1 MLFTRVKYTI
11 EKTKDDKEIIR
22 IINGN
27 KSKYIGSKYNM
38 NRELLKFEQSIS
50 SYNKDISDVFLI
62 YGFATGDHIK
72 YIRNKYPDNMIVV
85 YEPNR
90 ELTDKYIKK
99 IKWIID
105 DENITILSCDKETLI
120 NTLKKTINEFNYK
133 NSEFM
138 FFSNYRD
145 IYKEESKEYFEIVNN
160 FITSLQMDLNTKLKF
175 QQRWFSNTIKIIP
188 YVLKSCP
195 ADLYKNE
202 FKNIPAVIVSA
213 GPSLSKNIKKLKQ
226 VQNNMLIL
234 TGGRTLKALID
245 LKIKPDLLAITDSNK
260 KYYKLVK
267 DYIEKVDVPLLFYE
281 GTENTCLTKHNYYKI
296 FYSYDSLIFKILGR
310 KIENIETAGSVSHF
324 LTSYAAMIGC
334 NPIIFIGQDF
344 AYKEDKMYGSIT
356 SFDVD
361 CNVNQEEFYIKDNK
375 GGKVKTNIMLNQ
387 LRLGMEEI
395 ISHHKDKLF
404 INATEGG
411 AEILGTVVKQ
421 FDEVIEKCSGQNK
434 KKFPKKIDVNDK
446 MIRNAKK
453 ELTKIRSSFSEKL
466 EMMIMQRE
474 ILKKYEGKFTDSI
487 VSELLLENKEFI
499 KQIQEETS
507 INLML
512 YKNVYEYLTYNFSDD
527 NVIRIEKLIRRF
539 NRNNIRLMTYSIKL
553 VDKQLKN
560 I

>member
-105 DENITILSCDKETLI
+105 DKNITILSCDKETLI

-226 VQNNMLIL
+226 VQNNRLIL
-234 TGGRTLKALID
+234 TGGRTLKALVEW
-245 LKIKPDLLAITDSNK
+245 KVKPDLLARTASNK
-260 KYYKLVK
+260 K
-267 DYIEKVDVPLLFYE
+267 
-281 GTENTCLTKHNYYKI
+281 
-296 FYSYDSLIFKILGR
+296 
-310 KIENIETAGSVSHF
+310 
-324 LTSYAAMIGC
+324 
-334 NPIIFIGQDF
+334 
-344 AYKEDKMYGSIT
+344 
-356 SFDVD
+356 
-361 CNVNQEEFYIKDNK
+361 
-375 GGKVKTNIMLNQ
+375 
-387 LRLGMEEI
+387 
-395 ISHHKDKLF
+395 
-404 INATEGG
+404 
-411 AEILGTVVKQ
+411 
-421 FDEVIEKCSGQNK
+421 
-434 KKFPKKIDVNDK
+434 
-446 MIRNAKK
+446 
-453 ELTKIRSSFSEKL
+453 
-466 EMMIMQRE
+466 
-474 ILKKYEGKFTDSI
+474 
-487 VSELLLENKEFI
+487 
-499 KQIQEETS
+499 
-507 INLML
+507 
-512 YKNVYEYLTYNFSDD
+512 
-527 NVIRIEKLIRRF
+527 
-539 NRNNIRLMTYSIKL
+539 
-553 VDKQLKN
+553 
-560 I
+560 